1 MNAGTQRAFW
11 DQIEEIFDPELPAEQ
26 ALFAEREPDYNPLA
40 ELVELLEIETQ
51 TLRRYLVVGAVGNGK
66 TSELYHFG
74 AQLAERRMI
83 VLVDLWRH
91 FASTIGDSKALER
104 LQTWELL
111 GLVGV
116 ALYRAG
122 VDRFGHKWKHE
133 PKQLQQALEKVRKS
147 EGGEG
152 PEIDVAKLSKAMVVV
167 ASAAVG
173 ALAAGPAGLALGA
186 VADTGLKVLDAG
198 ADAAS
203 WSWYPGKAARKASDD
218 HEARPVL
225 DAVNAMIMTLQGA
238 YGRRLLILVDGLD
251 RAGDERVRTLFAES
265 ALLGQLNCDAVWIA
279 PDGVRRLDASIRGLT
294 IQELCNVPVLDRKQ
308 PNEPREAGLRF
319 FRSLVTKRL
328 DRARSKLIGS
338 SGPAD
343 PFPTELVDELAY
355 YSGGVTR
362 DFIKLVRLATSKALR
377 ADAEAIDVTMVEYA
391 LRESRRAKE
400 RAMNAAEI
408 ELLERLMT
416 DPERKLPEGEI
427 AAQLLAEQRLLAYPN
442 ETTWYYPHP
451 LLTLALLKPKPSS
464 PS

>member
-1 MNAGTQRAFW
+1 
-11 DQIEEIFDPELPAEQ
+11 
-26 ALFAEREPDYNPLA
+26 
-40 ELVELLEIETQ
+40 
-51 TLRRYLVVGAVGNGK
+51 
-66 TSELYHFG
+66 
-74 AQLAERRMI
+74 
-83 VLVDLWRH
+83 
-91 FASTIGDSKALER
+91 
-104 LQTWELL
+104 
-111 GLVGV
+111 
-116 ALYRAG
+116 
-122 VDRFGHKWKHE
+122 
-133 PKQLQQALEKVRKS
+133 
-147 EGGEG
+147 
-152 PEIDVAKLSKAMVVV
+152 
-167 ASAAVG
+167 
-173 ALAAGPAGLALGA
+173 LALGA

>member
-40 ELVELLEIETQ
+40 KLVELLEIETQ
-51 TLRRYLVVGAVGNGK
+51 TLRRYLVIGAVGNGK

-186 VADTGLKVLDAG
+186 VADTGLKVLDDPSENIYPMPMLTTD
-198 ADAAS
+198 DATI
-203 WSWYPGKAARKASDD
+203 
-218 HEARPVL
+218 HV
-225 DAVNAMIMTLQGA
+225 
-238 YGRRLLILVDGLD
+238 GRV
-251 RAGDERVRTLFAES
+251 RALGERVQLVAATDNAFRVAES
-265 ALLGQLNCDAVWIA
+265 AIDIA
-279 PDGVRRLDASIRGLT
+279 
-294 IQELCNVPVLDRKQ
+294 
-308 PNEPREAGLRF
+308 F
-319 FRSLVTKRL
+319 
-328 DRARSKLIGS
+328 
-338 SGPAD
+338 
-343 PFPTELVDELAY
+343 ELAD
-355 YSGGVTR
+355 R
-362 DFIKLVRLATSKALR
+362 D
-377 ADAEAIDVTMVEYA
+377 
-391 LRESRRAKE
+391 
-400 RAMNAAEI
+400 
-408 ELLERLMT
+408 
-416 DPERKLPEGEI
+416 
-427 AAQLLAEQRLLAYPN
+427 
-442 ETTWYYPHP
+442 
-451 LLTLALLKPKPSS
+451 
-464 PS
+464 